1 MFERIDRGL
10 LAITSGGSWL
20 IRESHLDE
28 DVDTT
33 FIAGKPSFTNQ
44 QWWMPG
50 KRQLYR
56 LTPDGL
62 RSPWTFDQLNV
73 NGFIHQALW
82 RSNSEL
88 WLATK
93 EEGLVVLEFGPKS
106 IRKRILLDQNDIS
119 GLAMDQDGSIWVTTL
134 RNGLYLFHYWFD
146 RFESIDQLNGTA
158 LERTLF
164 TTEDVVA
171 TEYNGAFRMASGG
184 RYSKL
189 LDGPIHFAEQSV
201 DGSKLIGQ
209 IDAAYRISPNGRMTD
224 LDQRIRRAG
233 NVLQHPIKAAYSTDR
248 HFALSAPNGVFI
260 LENEHDSLLA
270 VYPGRSTSVILLDE
284 DRIAIGRP
292 NRLDILS
299 RVDGAILSARP
310 FRVTALSRFD
320 ANRVLI
326 GTNGDGLL
334 VYDVKSN
341 NEHLVLPGSW
351 NSIHP
356 LKDRMVGIVGS
367 AGLFVLELDSIG
379 AKVRLQEVPL
389 TPQGMAQQVRHMR
402 LAESGKIWISTS
414 HGILIS
420 DLSDIMM
427 AHPSAR
433 LRISE
438 IEHDAIQRIPADTLS
453 VPKQTQRISLSLAV
467 LGGHNPN
474 IEILEYLPGDSDSTW
489 IALSQPSIEI
499 ESIRKGYTTFKF
511 RLRNVLTDE
520 VVSSVSMVVH
530 KPPFWW
536 EQPWVIALA
545 LVLGVLVTVALTTL
559 ALRRS
564 HRKNMDQLAQ
574 EDRMRE
580 LERVAITRLLTS
592 HYLFNALATI
602 RSVARRSTDEVN
614 SYIGRLSKVIRAL
627 IDRTSQ
633 NEVDLQSELDWI
645 RDYVALE
652 SVGRQLPLRFDVAID
667 ETIDPEEIFLPAF
680 ILQPIVENAM
690 FHGDMKQDPVIRCDI
705 RFVDQRLH
713 IFIRNRIDAGSPTVE
728 PHGSSSKGLAFMTER
743 LKGWGRYHGLHLE
756 TDDVLRIRQ
765 TDSEWTIEIILPL
778 VNHDLPLV
786 TRN

>member
-1 MFERIDRGL
+1 
-10 LAITSGGSWL
+10 
-20 IRESHLDE
+20 
-28 DVDTT
+28 
-33 FIAGKPSFTNQ
+33 
-44 QWWMPG
+44 
-50 KRQLYR
+50 
-56 LTPDGL
+56 
-62 RSPWTFDQLNV
+62 
-73 NGFIHQALW
+73 
-82 RSNSEL
+82 
-88 WLATK
+88 
-93 EEGLVVLEFGPKS
+93 
-106 IRKRILLDQNDIS
+106 
-119 GLAMDQDGSIWVTTL
+119 
-134 RNGLYLFHYWFD
+134 
-146 RFESIDQLNGTA
+146 
-158 LERTLF
+158 
-164 TTEDVVA
+164 
-171 TEYNGAFRMASGG
+171 
-184 RYSKL
+184 
-189 LDGPIHFAEQSV
+189 
-201 DGSKLIGQ
+201 
-209 IDAAYRISPNGRMTD
+209 
-224 LDQRIRRAG
+224 
-233 NVLQHPIKAAYSTDR
+233 
-248 HFALSAPNGVFI
+248 
-260 LENEHDSLLA
+260 
-270 VYPGRSTSVILLDE
+270 
-284 DRIAIGRP
+284 
-292 NRLDILS
+292 
-299 RVDGAILSARP
+299 
-310 FRVTALSRFD
+310 
-320 ANRVLI
+320 
-326 GTNGDGLL
+326 
-334 VYDVKSN
+334 
-341 NEHLVLPGSW
+341 
-351 NSIHP
+351 
-356 LKDRMVGIVGS
+356 
-367 AGLFVLELDSIG
+367 
-379 AKVRLQEVPL
+379 
-389 TPQGMAQQVRHMR
+389 
-402 LAESGKIWISTS
+402 
-414 HGILIS
+414 
-420 DLSDIMM
+420 
-427 AHPSAR
+427 
-433 LRISE
+433 
-438 IEHDAIQRIPADTLS
+438 
-453 VPKQTQRISLSLAV
+453 
-467 LGGHNPN
+467 
-474 IEILEYLPGDSDSTW
+474 
-489 IALSQPSIEI
+489 
-499 ESIRKGYTTFKF
+499 
-511 RLRNVLTDE
+511 
-520 VVSSVSMVVH
+520 MVVH